1 MSILQL
7 RFTHRESAMAY
18 TTIVVALLVLTGTF
32 WAVHTLVAGSR
43 RTKHFP
49 PGPPTLPILGNSHQI
64 PTSKGFLK

>member
-1 MSILQL
+1 
-7 RFTHRESAMAY
+7 MAY